1 MADSANGAVARV
13 GPEGLAVGVVGAL
26 CTAAQD
32 QLVAV
37 VAGRTSAA
45 GAEVSVRVANGSR
58 LAACAGCALPPVV
71 AGERWGQAPLA
82 HSAAIA
88 HVGLSFRAVGWRRAL
103 HQGMW
108 GVISRGRAI
117 AGAACRDTS
126 GLRRASLH
134 KNAVSCTADSQYQ
147 LLPQHA
153 GSAVHQLADARPAQ
167 NAPVPCKLQSASPRQ
182 AELAAAEQGT

>member
-58 LAACAGCALPPVV
+58 LAACAGCTPP
-71 AGERWGQAPLA
+71 R
-82 HSAAIA
+82 
-88 HVGLSFRAVGWRRAL
+88 LSPV
-103 HQGMW
+103 
-108 GVISRGRAI
+108 S
-117 AGAACRDTS
+117 AGAKPRW
-126 GLRRASLH
+126 H
-134 KNAVSCTADSQYQ
+134 TAQPSHT
-147 LLPQHA
+147 L
-153 GSAVHQLADARPAQ
+153 V
-167 NAPVPCKLQSASPRQ
+167 
-182 AELAAAEQGT
+182 